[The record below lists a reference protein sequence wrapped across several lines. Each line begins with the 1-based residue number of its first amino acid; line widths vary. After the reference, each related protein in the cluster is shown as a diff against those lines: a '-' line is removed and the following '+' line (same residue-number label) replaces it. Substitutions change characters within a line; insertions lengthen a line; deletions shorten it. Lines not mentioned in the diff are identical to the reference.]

1 MYMVCEIYLY
11 LVCKF
16 FRRSRRQA
24 ERKKGGHPHPVETN
38 LRSGLTTSEGVEVS
52 MSRQQVQTL
61 QNYFGGRWVPAE
73 TDEVLEVHNPA
84 TDEVLAHVPMSGG
97 ADVDAA
103 VAAAAASVPAWRA
116 TPPQERAR
124 YFF

>member
-1 MYMVCEIYLY
+1 
-11 LVCKF
+11 
-16 FRRSRRQA
+16 
-24 ERKKGGHPHPVETN
+24 
-38 LRSGLTTSEGVEVS
+38 

-61 QNYFGGRWVPAE
+61 RNYFGGRWVPAE

-84 TDEVLAHVPMSGG
+84 TDEVLAHVPLSGG

-103 VAAAAASVPAWRA
+103 VAAAAAAFPAWRA

-124 YFF
+124 YFFKLRQLLDEHREELARRIQPRWASPSMMHAARCSAGSWISKRP